1 MKKGLIFTAIWVVC
15 FGLNIYIH
23 HSPIYSLL
31 NSFLLLLGIWH
42 FPKSL
47 NTIYLLGLAT
57 IPILTWSSSSVIP
70 GLFVIVFEIFFICGI
85 DSKGILRKIFFSF
98 AVITFSISLLLTGGI
113 LRYEGSEFGTINK
126 EQLFIY
132 QTDSVTSLE
141 KTTGTFQTD
150 LWGKGIPFTRSK
162 YVHNMSVSIFNRF
175 FRNLTEFLYL
185 PNFYQTILLA
195 NLYLIL
201 LGMLCINNNQAA
213 DLKILLYTFFG
224 IFIIVVGISL
234 HMGKNASVY
243 PLIPVFIF
251 LAGQGIIKS
260 RLPVYVGLLIFQLLL
275 LGWG

>member
-1 MKKGLIFTAIWVVC
+1 
-15 FGLNIYIH
+15 
-23 HSPIYSLL
+23 
-31 NSFLLLLGIWH
+31 
-42 FPKSL
+42 
-47 NTIYLLGLAT
+47 
-57 IPILTWSSSSVIP
+57 
-70 GLFVIVFEIFFICGI
+70 
-85 DSKGILRKIFFSF
+85 
-98 AVITFSISLLLTGGI
+98 